1 MPADVKSKAQ
11 AGFYGAII
19 SGRARKGGPSKEQA
33 RRAMRGADV
42 KSLPRKAHNVKEEIH
57 KK

>member
-33 RRAMRGADV
+33 RKALRGSNV
-42 KSLPRKAHNVKEEIH
+42 KSLPRKAHDVKEEVR